1 MSMEPTNPF
10 ERRSEELRQYYRP
23 GLTPQSGP
31 LPAVGPN
38 DPGVTRPPLLT
49 GTVTIWPLPP
59 VPSDESR
66 TRIVVA
72 CTANICRSPMVGGIL
87 QRRFEEAGL
96 ADQVEITSA
105 GVYGLTG
112 EPASQPGVELLAK
125 RNIDISGHVSRPL
138 EDEEILAADIVIV
151 MEESHRQVILAS
163 LPAARYKIVLFSELA
178 ALSNDMEDPYRKG
191 PKAYRKTLA
200 TIDSTLDAGWN
211 RLLRRLQLY

>member
-1 MSMEPTNPF
+1 
-10 ERRSEELRQYYRP
+10 
-23 GLTPQSGP
+23 
-31 LPAVGPN
+31 
-38 DPGVTRPPLLT
+38 
-49 GTVTIWPLPP
+49 
-59 VPSDESR
+59 
-66 TRIVVA
+66 
-72 CTANICRSPMVGGIL
+72 MVGGIL

-96 ADQVEITSA
+96 AEQVEITSA

-138 EDEEILAADIVIV
+138 EDEEILDADLVIV